1 MAETYLT
8 SDEEKDVAVLIGLDT
23 DDGEAEISID
33 ELERLCDT
41 AGIETAAKVLQRRE
55 KQEAATYIGKGKA
68 EEIADAKFDSATY
81 AQRHKEWLA
90 SKIDCAKFL
99 TWFIENYPNSA
110 TEVKNATPDFWERFK

>member
-8 SDEEKDVAVLIGLDT
+8 SDEEKDVAVLIGIDT

-68 EEIADAKFDSATY
+68 EEIAEFIKNNGVN
-81 AQRHKEWLA
+81 LA
-90 SKIDCAKFL
+90 IADDELKGSQ
-99 TWFIENYPNSA
+99 
-110 TEVKNATPDFWERFK
+110 VR